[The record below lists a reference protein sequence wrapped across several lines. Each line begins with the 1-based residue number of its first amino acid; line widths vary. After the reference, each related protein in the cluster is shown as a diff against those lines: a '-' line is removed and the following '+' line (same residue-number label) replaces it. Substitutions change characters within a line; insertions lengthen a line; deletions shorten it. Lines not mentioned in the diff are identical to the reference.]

1 MGALLLALIV
11 ALCGG
16 LVGGACAL
24 RLIEL
29 PGAAGR
35 LRLARASVASLGA
48 IAGGEIATQIYDVIH
63 ELQLNALRGRG
74 FGGKLLNELNVFSVT
89 YALRG
94 ILFYGVLL
102 VGLTAVVA
110 LIAQRRLGRTAA

>member
-1 MGALLLALIV
+1 
-11 ALCGG
+11 
-16 LVGGACAL
+16 
-24 RLIEL
+24 
-29 PGAAGR
+29 
-35 LRLARASVASLGA
+35 
-48 IAGGEIATQIYDVIH
+48 
-63 ELQLNALRGRG
+63 
-74 FGGKLLNELNVFSVT
+74 VFSVT